1 MVLKKPHCTVISPQF
16 SCAGSV
22 SLAGAD
28 SGLWAVDGG
37 NKRVCSG
44 LLYHSKAELISAHVT
59 NIALKMRPSK
69 SGTALVLTATRKS
82 TVDYLTDR
90 ESDFEDG

>member
-1 MVLKKPHCTVISPQF
+1 MGP
-16 SCAGSV
+16 AGAV

-44 LLYHSKAELISAHVT
+44 LLYHSKAELIQARVT
-59 NIALKMRPSK
+59 AIAIKHGSSK
-69 SGTALVLTATRKS
+69 SGMKLLQS
-82 TVDYLTDR
+82 TLLLQ
-90 ESDFEDG
+90 F